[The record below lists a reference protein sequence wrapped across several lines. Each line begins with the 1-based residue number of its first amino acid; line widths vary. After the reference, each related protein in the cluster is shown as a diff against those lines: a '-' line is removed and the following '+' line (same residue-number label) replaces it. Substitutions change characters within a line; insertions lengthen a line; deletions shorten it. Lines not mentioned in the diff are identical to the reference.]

1 VGKYSSARKRHRQSL
16 VHNRR
21 NRAVKSKIRS
31 AVKDVAAATTAE
43 ARKEA
48 LRRTGSVV
56 DRAAAKRVIHK
67 NKAARIK
74 SRLARRTR
82 TSAASP
88 SGS

>member
-1 VGKYSSARKRHRQSL
+1 MGKYSSARKRHRQSL

-21 NRAVKSKIRS
+21 NRAVKSRIRS
-31 AVKDVAAATTAE
+31 SVKEVAAATTAE
-43 ARKEA
+43 AKKEA
-48 LRRTGSVV
+48 LRRTSSVV

-74 SRLARRTR
+74 SQLARRTR
-82 TSAASP
+82 AGAAPP